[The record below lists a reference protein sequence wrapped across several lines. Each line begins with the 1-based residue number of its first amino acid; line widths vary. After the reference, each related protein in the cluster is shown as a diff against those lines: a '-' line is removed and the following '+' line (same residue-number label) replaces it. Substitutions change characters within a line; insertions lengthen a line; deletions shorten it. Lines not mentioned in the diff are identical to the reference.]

1 MELGISI
8 FQLENSEKKPWSRL
22 NQVEDRISGLD
33 DKAEGKQM
41 ILIVQERSMQRIWD
55 TIKRPTLQI
64 IARIEG
70 EKSQVKD
77 RDKIFHKIV
86 EENNLKWKKDIFI

>member
-1 MELGISI
+1 
-8 FQLENSEKKPWSRL
+8 
-22 NQVEDRISGLD
+22 
-33 DKAEGKQM
+33 M
-41 ILIVQERSMQRIWD
+41 ILIVQERNMQRIWD

-86 EENNLKWKKDIFI
+86 EENNLKWKKKRHIYIATRSTENPN